1 MGFAKLGSYPRLLVA
16 AEPSRLELGTLF
28 VGLASSIASG
38 VPFPII
44 GIIFGQLLDD
54 FNAVTCSESSGSGS
68 DSDEQGGINSKILL
82 IVYLG
87 IAQFVLIYI
96 HLLCWTMTG
105 ARLAQRLREKYLQNL
120 LRQEPSFFDNL
131 PAGEV
136 ASRLN
141 TDIQTIRSGTAE
153 KVGICISSFSFF
165 VTAYIVA
172 FIKDYILAAMLISLI
187 PAYFLMSFVG
197 SHYIE
202 KYTGRMSDFAASAA
216 SIASEA
222 LNNIVV
228 VQAFGAN
235 NRLEEKF
242 SKALKDS
249 ETEGLKK
256 ATATGIQAGVLYF
269 IAYGANGLAFWQG
282 SRRIADSVRDGTAG
296 ATVGSTFTVIF
307 VLVEGKSTVSVIME
321 CLLTQLI
328 ATLLLSQVAPF
339 IHLFT
344 QAVASY
350 HKLRD
355 DIDRPSL
362 IDGSSTEG
370 IRLSQAEGGF
380 EFQNVSFIYPSRPEI
395 TVLNSINLSIAP
407 KKHTAIVGL
416 SGSGKST
423 IAGLV
428 TRLYDATEGEITFDG
443 QKLTDLNTRDL
454 RGFLSLV
461 QQEPSL
467 LDRSLLENIAHG
479 LMNSSNPAHAH
490 LKPILLG
497 TSLND
502 LATEVRD
509 GQDINVVAEKMGAE
523 VVEIVELVR
532 KAAGLA
538 DADGFIEALQYGY
551 ATMVG
556 SSGRLISGGQKQR
569 VSLARALVK
578 DPAVLILDEATAALD
593 SRSEQR
599 IQRAINNISSGRTV
613 ITIAHR
619 LSTITNADKIVCM
632 HKGDILEEGTHSELM
647 AANGPYSELVK
658 LQTLGAASGAAKND
672 TTVSIESVSKSDATS
687 ITDVDNEKGS
697 VSNDTEP
704 TKEARVSTTE
714 APAADSAEDEEEE
727 PETPRKSLW
736 ALCKGYAPALRPY
749 LLVIFAALFGSSMVG
764 GAFSGEAVIFGNTVG
779 SLNPCHGAA
788 EIMNRGNFYGLMF
801 FVLALI
807 EFFANIVS
815 WGGFGFV
822 AEKIVY
828 KVRVLSFR
836 SLFEQ
841 DLQWHQSEG
850 RSPALL
856 LSYITR
862 DGNALAGLSG
872 SVVGTLFSIT
882 VNLIAAIILTHII
895 AWRIALVCLALVPL
909 LLGAGLMELMVL
921 GQFEDRHENAYTKS
935 VDIGVEAVTSI
946 KTIASLSLEE
956 NTLQTYRRSL
966 KGPRKETLKVTLQAS
981 LWQAMTYF
989 LGNMVNALA
998 YWWGSKQIINGNYTQ
1013 TQFLIV
1019 VFSLLVSALLWSQMF
1034 ALAPELSAARSAAA
1048 RILGLIEIGKD
1059 KMNDKVKEIKGKDVE
1074 ALEEKPTYD
1083 SGNKASS
1090 VQLRDVHFCYP
1101 ARPDMKVL
1109 KGLNVDI
1116 KPGKFCAL
1124 VGPSG
1129 AGKSTII
1136 SLVERLYTPESGS
1149 IVIDGVD
1156 VTKTS
1161 DVSFRDWIS
1170 LVPQDSVLFEGSIEF
1185 NVGLGARPGHNVT
1198 IEEIQDACKLANI
1211 HDVIMALPNG
1221 YQTLCGPSGN
1231 QFSGGQKQRLSIAR
1245 ALVRKPKLLILD
1257 ESTSAL
1263 DAESEKLLQDG
1274 LEKAARGI
1282 TVIAIAH
1289 RLHTIRKADVIFLID
1304 GGVCTDSGSHDEL
1317 LERSDSYRAN
1327 VMHQTVAT

>member
-1 MGFAKLGSYPRLLVA
+1 MGFGNLADYPRLLVA
-16 AEPSRLELGTLF
+16 ANPSRLELGTLF
-28 VGLASSIASG
+28 VGLASAIGSG

-44 GIIFGQLLDD
+44 GIIFGQLIDD
-54 FNAVTCSESSGSGS
+54 FNSVTCEETAGSSTGDSS
-68 DSDEQGGINSKILL
+68 DQADINAKILL

-87 IAQFVLIYI
+87 IAQFVLIYL

-105 ARLAQRLREKYLQNL
+105 ARLAQRLRERYLQNL

-165 VTAYIVA
+165 VTAYVVA
-172 FIKDYILAAMLISLI
+172 FIKDSILAAMLLSLI
-187 PAYFLMSFVG
+187 PAYFIMSFVG
-197 SHYIE
+197 SYYIE
-202 KYTGRMSDFAASAA
+202 KYTGRMSDYAASAA

-228 VQAFGAN
+228 VHAFGAN
-235 NRLEEKF
+235 GRLEEKF

-256 ATATGIQAGVLYF
+256 ANATGIQAGVLYF
-269 IAYGANGLAFWQG
+269 VAYGANGLAFWQG
-282 SRRIADSVRDGTAG
+282 SRQIAAAVRTESAG
-296 ATVGSTFTVIF
+296 ATVGSVFTVIF
-307 VLVEGKSTVSVIME
+307 VLVE
-321 CLLTQLI
+321 

-344 QAVASY
+344 QAVACY

-355 DIDRPSL
+355 DIGRQSL
-362 IDGSSTEG
+362 IDGYSDEG
-370 IRLSQAEGGF
+370 IRLTQAEGGF
-380 EFQNVSFIYPSRPEI
+380 EFKDVSFIYPSRPEI
-395 TVLNSINLSIAP
+395 TVLNKINLSIAP

-428 TRLYDATEGEITFDG
+428 IRLYDATEGEITFDG
-443 QKLTDLNTRDL
+443 QNIRDVNTRDL

-479 LMNSSNPAHAH
+479 LVNSSKPAHAH
-490 LKPILLG
+490 LKTALLG
-497 TSLND
+497 TDLSD
-502 LATEVRD
+502 LATEVRN
-509 GQDINVVAEKMGAE
+509 GQDLMTAAERRGPE
-523 VVEIVELVR
+523 IVEIVQLAR
-532 KAAGLA
+532 QAAALA

-599 IQRAINNISSGRTV
+599 IQRAINNISTGRTV

-632 HKGDILEEGTHSELM
+632 HKGDILEEGSHSELM
-647 AANGPYSELVK
+647 AGNGPYSELVK
-658 LQTLGAASGAAKND
+658 LQTLGAASTG
-672 TTVSIESVSKSDATS
+672 TTASIESVSKSDATS
-687 ITDVDNEKGS
+687 ITEVENEKGS
-697 VSNDTEP
+697 VSNELEP
-704 TKEARVSTTE
+704 SKETRVSTTE
-714 APAADSAEDEEEE
+714 APAGDSEEAEDEEE
-727 PETPRKSLW
+727 PDTPVKSVW
-736 ALCKGYAPALRPY
+736 AICKGFAPALKPH

-779 SLNPCHGAA
+779 SLNPCFSADSIS
-788 EIMNRGNFYGLMF
+788 ERGNFYGLMF
-801 FVLALI
+801 FVLAII

-815 WGGFGFV
+815 WGGFGLV
-822 AEKIVY
+822 SEKIVY

-841 DLQWHQSEG
+841 DLQWHQSNG

-862 DGNALAGLSG
+862 DGNALAGMSG
-872 SVVGTLFSIT
+872 SVIGTLFSIT

-921 GQFEDRHENAYTKS
+921 GKFEERHENAYTKS

-956 NTLQTYRRSL
+956 NTLKTYRRSL
-966 KGPRKETLKVTLQAS
+966 KGPRKETFMVTVQAS

-1034 ALAPELSAARSAAA
+1034 ALAPELSAARSAMS

-1059 KMNDKVKEIKGKDVE
+1059 NMSSQLTPSNKDVE
-1074 ALEEKPTYD
+1074 AIEEKPTYN
-1083 SGNKASS
+1083 SGSSASN

-1116 KPGKFCAL
+1116 RPGKFCAL

-1198 IEEIQDACKLANI
+1198 LEEIQEACKLANI
-1211 HDVIMALPNG
+1211 HDVITSLPDG

-1289 RLHTIRKADVIFLID
+1289 RLHTIRKADIIFLID

-1317 LERSDSYRAN
+1317 LERSESYRAN

>member
-1 MGFAKLGSYPRLLVA
+1 MGFGNLAGYPKLLVA
-16 AEPSRLELGTLF
+16 ANPSRLELGTLF
-28 VGLASSIASG
+28 VGLVSAIGSG

-44 GIIFGQLLDD
+44 GIIFGQLIDD
-54 FNAVTCSESSGSGS
+54 FNAVSCEESANSSGDSTDQS
-68 DSDEQGGINSKILL
+68 DMNSKILL

-87 IAQFVLIYI
+87 IAQFVLIYL

-165 VTAYIVA
+165 VTAYVVA
-172 FIKDYILAAMLISLI
+172 FIKDSILAAMLLSLI
-187 PAYFLMSFVG
+187 PAYFIMSFVG
-197 SHYIE
+197 SYYIE
-202 KYTGRMSDFAASAA
+202 KYTGRMSDYAASAA

-228 VQAFGAN
+228 VHAFGAN
-235 NRLEEKF
+235 GRLEKKF

-256 ATATGIQAGVLYF
+256 ANATGIQAGVLYF
-269 IAYGANGLAFWQG
+269 VAYGANGLAFWQG
-282 SRRIADSVRDGTAG
+282 SKQIAESVRTDSAG
-296 ATVGSTFTVIF
+296 ATVGSVFTVIF
-307 VLVEGKSTVSVIME
+307 VLVE
-321 CLLTQLI
+321 

-344 QAVASY
+344 QAVACY

-355 DIDRPSL
+355 DIERESL
-362 IDGSSTEG
+362 IDGHSDAG
-370 IRLSQAEGGF
+370 IRLTQAEGGF
-380 EFQNVSFIYPSRPEI
+380 EFKDVSFIYPSRPEI
-395 TVLNSINLSIAP
+395 TVLNKINLSIAP

-428 TRLYDATEGEITFDG
+428 IRLYDATEGEITFDG
-443 QKLTDLNTRDL
+443 QSLRDINTRDL

-479 LMNSSNPAHAH
+479 LMNSSKPAHAH
-490 LKPILLG
+490 LKTALLG
-497 TSLND
+497 TDLSD
-502 LATEVRD
+502 LAAEVRD
-509 GQDINVVAEKMGAE
+509 GQDLMAAAEKRGPE
-523 VVEIVELVR
+523 IVEIVQLAR
-532 KAAGLA
+532 HAAALA

-551 ATMVG
+551 ATLVG

-599 IQRAINNISSGRTV
+599 IQRAINNISTGRTV

-632 HKGDILEEGTHSELM
+632 HKGDILEEGSHSELM
-647 AANGPYSELVK
+647 AQNGPYSELVK
-658 LQTLGAASGAAKND
+658 LQTLGAASASNKTE
-672 TTVSIESVSKSDATS
+672 TTSSIESVSKSDATS
-687 ITDVDNEKGS
+687 ITDVENEKVS
-697 VSNDTEP
+697 LSNDP
-704 TKEARVSTTE
+704 QPIKEARISTTE
-714 APAADSAEDEEEE
+714 APAGDSEEEE
-727 PETPRKSLW
+727 EELETPVKSVW
-736 ALCKGYAPALRPY
+736 ELCKGYAPALKPH
-749 LLVIFAALFGSSMVG
+749 LLIIFAALFGSSMVG

-779 SLNPCHGAA
+779 SLNPCHSASS
-788 EIMNRGNFYGLMF
+788 ISDRGNFYGLMF
-801 FVLALI
+801 FVLAII
-807 EFFANIVS
+807 EFFANIIS
-815 WGGFGFV
+815 WGGFGLV
-822 AEKIVY
+822 SEKIVY

-841 DLQWHQSEG
+841 DLQWHQSKG

-862 DGNALAGLSG
+862 DGNALAGMSG
-872 SVVGTLFSIT
+872 SVIGTLFSIS
-882 VNLIAAIILTHII
+882 VNLVAAIILTHII

-909 LLGAGLMELMVL
+909 LLGAGLMELMIL
-921 GQFEDRHENAYTKS
+921 GKFEERHENAYTKS

-966 KGPRKETLKVTLQAS
+966 KGPRKETFMVTVQAS

-998 YWWGSKQIINGNYTQ
+998 YWWGSKQIVNGNSTQ

-1034 ALAPELSAARSAAA
+1034 ALAPELSAARSAMS

-1059 KMNDKVKEIKGKDVE
+1059 KMDARLTLSDNNDVE
-1074 ALEEKPTYD
+1074 AVHEKPTYN
-1083 SGNKASS
+1083 SGSMASS

-1109 KGLNVDI
+1109 KGLNIDI
-1116 KPGKFCAL
+1116 RPGKFCAL

-1136 SLVERLYTPESGS
+1136 SLVERLYTPESGY

-1170 LVPQDSVLFEGSIEF
+1170 LVPQESVLFEGSIEF

-1198 IEEIQDACKLANI
+1198 LEEIQEACKLANI
-1211 HDVIMALPNG
+1211 HDVIMALPQG

-1289 RLHTIRKADVIFLID
+1289 RLHTIRKADMIFLID

>member
-1 MGFAKLGSYPRLLVA
+1 MGFGNLADYPRLLVA
-16 AEPSRLELGTLF
+16 ANPSRLELGTLF

-44 GIIFGQLLDD
+44 GIIFGQLIDD
-54 FNAVTCSESSGSGS
+54 FNSVTCKETGGSSTGDSS
-68 DSDEQGGINSKILL
+68 DQSDINSKILL

-87 IAQFVLIYI
+87 IAQFVLIYL

-105 ARLAQRLREKYLQNL
+105 ARLAQRLRERYLQNL

-165 VTAYIVA
+165 VTAYVVA
-172 FIKDYILAAMLISLI
+172 FIKDSILAAMLLSLI
-187 PAYFLMSFVG
+187 PAYFIMSFVG
-197 SHYIE
+197 SYYIE
-202 KYTGRMSDFAASAA
+202 KYTGRMSDYAASAA

-228 VQAFGAN
+228 VHAFGAN
-235 NRLEEKF
+235 GRLEEKF

-256 ATATGIQAGVLYF
+256 ASATGIQAGVLYF
-269 IAYGANGLAFWQG
+269 VAYGANGLAFWQG
-282 SRRIADSVRDGTAG
+282 SKQIAAAVRAGSAG
-296 ATVGSTFTVIF
+296 ATVGSVFTVIF
-307 VLVEGKSTVSVIME
+307 VLVE
-321 CLLTQLI
+321 

-344 QAVASY
+344 QAVACY

-355 DIDRPSL
+355 DIERKTL
-362 IDGSSTEG
+362 IDGYSDAG
-370 IRLSQAEGGF
+370 IRLTQAEGGF
-380 EFQNVSFIYPSRPEI
+380 EFKDVSFIYPSRPEI
-395 TVLNSINLSIAP
+395 TVLNKINLSIAP

-428 TRLYDATEGEITFDG
+428 IRLYDATEGEITFDG
-443 QKLTDLNTRDL
+443 QNIRDVNTRDL

-479 LMNSSNPAHAH
+479 LVNSSKPAHAH
-490 LKPILLG
+490 LKTALLG
-497 TSLND
+497 TDLSD

-509 GQDINVVAEKMGAE
+509 GQDLMTAAERRGPE
-523 VVEIVELVR
+523 IVEIVQLAR
-532 KAAGLA
+532 QAAALA

-599 IQRAINNISSGRTV
+599 IQRAINNISTGRTV

-632 HKGDILEEGTHSELM
+632 HKGDILEEGSHSELM
-647 AANGPYSELVK
+647 AGNGPYSELVK
-658 LQTLGAASGAAKND
+658 LQTLGAASASNKTD
-672 TTVSIESVSKSDATS
+672 TTTSIESVSKSDATS
-687 ITDVDNEKGS
+687 ITDVENEKGS
-697 VSNDTEP
+697 VSNELEP
-704 TKEARVSTTE
+704 TKETRVLTTE
-714 APAADSAEDEEEE
+714 APAGNSAEEEEEE
-727 PETPRKSLW
+727 PETPVKSVW
-736 ALCKGYAPALRPY
+736 DLCKGYAPALKPH

-779 SLNPCHGAA
+779 SLNPCFSAA
-788 EIMNRGNFYGLMF
+788 SISERGNFYGLMF
-801 FVLALI
+801 FVLAII
-807 EFFANIVS
+807 EFFANI
-815 WGGFGFV
+815 
-822 AEKIVY
+822 
-828 KVRVLSFR
+828 
-836 SLFEQ
+836 
-841 DLQWHQSEG
+841 WHQSNG

-862 DGNALAGLSG
+862 DGNALAGMSG
-872 SVVGTLFSIT
+872 SVIGTLFSIT

-921 GQFEDRHENAYTKS
+921 GKFEERHENAYTKS

-946 KTIASLSLEE
+946 KTVASLSLEE
-956 NTLQTYRRSL
+956 NTLKTYRRSL
-966 KGPRKETLKVTLQAS
+966 KGPRRETFMVTVQAS

-1013 TQFLIV
+1013 TEFLIV

-1034 ALAPELSAARSAAA
+1034 ALAPELSAARSAMS

-1059 KMNDKVKEIKGKDVE
+1059 KMNSQLTPSNKDVE
-1074 ALEEKPTYD
+1074 AIEEKPTYN
-1083 SGNKASS
+1083 SGSSASS

-1116 KPGKFCAL
+1116 RPGKFCAL

-1149 IVIDGVD
+1149 IIIDGVD
-1156 VTKTS
+1156 MTKTS

-1198 IEEIQDACKLANI
+1198 LEEIQEACKLANI
-1211 HDVIMALPNG
+1211 HDVITSLPDG

>member
-1 MGFAKLGSYPRLLVA
+1 MGFGQLASYPKLLVA
-16 AEPSRLELGTLF
+16 ANPSRLELGTLF
-28 VGLASSIASG
+28 VGLASAIASG

-44 GIIFGQLLDD
+44 GIVFGQLLDD
-54 FNAVTCSESSGSGS
+54 FNSVTCEQSASSSGGDSS
-68 DSDEQGGINSKILL
+68 DQSEINSKILL

-87 IAQFVLIYI
+87 IAQFVLIYL

-120 LRQEPSFFDNL
+120 LRQEPAFFDNL

-165 VTAYIVA
+165 VTAYVVA
-172 FIKDYILAAMLISLI
+172 FIKDSILAAMLLSLI
-187 PAYFLMSFVG
+187 PAYFIMSFVG

-228 VQAFGAN
+228 VHAFGAN
-235 NRLEEKF
+235 ARLEEKF

-269 IAYGANGLAFWQG
+269 VAYGANGLAFWQG
-282 SRRIADSVRDGTAG
+282 SKQIAEAVRTNSAG
-296 ATVGSTFTVIF
+296 ATVGAVFTVIF
-307 VLVEGKSTVSVIME
+307 VLVE
-321 CLLTQLI
+321 

-355 DIDRPSL
+355 DIERLSL
-362 IDGSSTEG
+362 IDGVSDEG
-370 IRLSQAEGGF
+370 IRLSKAEGGF
-380 EFQNVSFIYPSRPEI
+380 EFKDVSFIYPSRPEV
-395 TVLNSINLSIAP
+395 TVLNKINLSIAP

-423 IAGLV
+423 IAGLA

-443 QKLTDLNTRDL
+443 QNIRDTNTRDL

-479 LMNSSNPAHAH
+479 LVSSSNPAHAH
-490 LKPILLG
+490 LKPALLG
-497 TSLND
+497 TD
-502 LATEVRD
+502 LHDIATEVRD
-509 GQDINVVAEKMGAE
+509 GQDLVAEAE
-523 VVEIVELVR
+523 KRGPEIVEIVQLVR
-532 KAAGLA
+532 KAAALA
-538 DADGFIEALQYGY
+538 DADGFIDALQYGY
-551 ATMVG
+551 ATLVG

-569 VSLARALVK
+569 VSLARALIK

-599 IQRAINNISSGRTV
+599 IQRAINNISTGRTV

-632 HKGDILEEGTHSELM
+632 HKGDILEEGTHAELM

-658 LQTLGAASGAAKND
+658 LQTLGAAGSSNKTD
-672 TTVSIESVSKSDATS
+672 TTASIASKSDDTS
-687 ITDVDNEKGS
+687 ITEADNEKGDLA
-697 VSNDTEP
+697 NDLES
-704 TKEARVSTTE
+704 TKEARMTTTE
-714 APAADSAEDEEEE
+714 APVDVSSEEKEEEEDE
-727 PETPRKSLW
+727 PETPPKTLW
-736 ALCKGYAPALRPY
+736 DLCKGYAPALRPHF
-749 LLVIFAALFGSSMVG
+749 LVIFAALFGASMVG

-779 SLNPCHGAA
+779 SLNPCHSAA
-788 EIMNRGNFYGLMF
+788 SISNRGNFYGLMF

-807 EFFANIVS
+807 EFFANVVS
-815 WGGFGFV
+815 WGGFGLV
-822 AEKIVY
+822 SEKIVY

-841 DLQWHQSEG
+841 DLQWHQSKG
-850 RSPALL
+850 RSPSQL

-872 SVVGTLFSIT
+872 SVIGTLFSIT
-882 VNLIAAIILTHII
+882 INLVAAIILTHII
-895 AWRIALVCLALVPL
+895 AWRVALVCLALVPL
-909 LLGAGLMELMVL
+909 LLGAGLMELSVL
-921 GQFEDRHENAYTKS
+921 GKFEDRHENAYTKS

-966 KGPRKETLKVTLQAS
+966 KGPRKETFIVTVQAS
-981 LWQAMTYF
+981 FWQAMTYF

-1034 ALAPELSAARSAAA
+1034 ALAPELSAARSAMA

-1059 KMNDKVKEIKGKDVE
+1059 KMGGTLHPPTGKDIE
-1074 ALEEKPTYD
+1074 AIEEKPSYTA
-1083 SGNKASS
+1083 GNQASS
-1090 VQLRDVHFCYP
+1090 VQLRNVHFCYP

-1109 KGLNVDI
+1109 KGLDI
-1116 KPGKFCAL
+1116 DIRPGQFCAL

-1149 IVIDGVD
+1149 VIIDGVD

-1161 DVSFRDWIS
+1161 DVTFRDWIS

-1185 NVGLGARPGHNVT
+1185 NVGLGARPGHDVT
-1198 IEEIQDACKLANI
+1198 LEDIQEACKLANI
-1211 HDVIMALPNG
+1211 HDVITALPNG

-1304 GGVCTDSGSHDEL
+1304 GGVCTDAGSHEEL

>member
-1 MGFAKLGSYPRLLVA
+1 MGFGNLADYPRLLVA
-16 AEPSRLELGTLF
+16 ANPSRLELGTLF

-44 GIIFGQLLDD
+44 GIIFGQLIDD
-54 FNAVTCSESSGSGS
+54 FNSATCEETASSSGGDSS
-68 DSDEQGGINSKILL
+68 DQSDINSKILL

-87 IAQFVLIYI
+87 IAQFVLIYL

-105 ARLAQRLREKYLQNL
+105 ARLAQRLRERYLQNL

-165 VTAYIVA
+165 LTAYVVA
-172 FIKDYILAAMLISLI
+172 FIKDSILAAMLLSLI
-187 PAYFLMSFVG
+187 PAYFIMSFVG
-197 SHYIE
+197 SYYIE
-202 KYTGRMSDFAASAA
+202 KYTGRMSDYAASAA

-228 VQAFGAN
+228 VHAFGAN
-235 NRLEEKF
+235 GRLEEKF

-256 ATATGIQAGVLYF
+256 AGATGIQAGVLYF
-269 IAYGANGLAFWQG
+269 VAYGANGLAFWQG
-282 SRRIADSVRDGTAG
+282 SKQIAAAVRTESAG
-296 ATVGSTFTVIF
+296 ATVGSVFTVIF
-307 VLVEGKSTVSVIME
+307 VLVE
-321 CLLTQLI
+321 
-328 ATLLLSQVAPF
+328 APF

-344 QAVASY
+344 QAVACY

-355 DIDRPSL
+355 DIERESL
-362 IDGSSTEG
+362 IDGSSDAG
-370 IRLSQAEGGF
+370 LRLTQADGGF
-380 EFQNVSFIYPSRPEI
+380 EFKDVSFIYPSRPEI
-395 TVLNSINLSIAP
+395 TVLNKINLSIAP

-428 TRLYDATEGEITFDG
+428 IRLYDATEGEITFDG
-443 QKLTDLNTRDL
+443 QNIRDVNIRDL

-479 LMNSSNPAHAH
+479 LVNSSKPAHAH
-490 LKPILLG
+490 LKTALLG
-497 TSLND
+497 SD
-502 LATEVRD
+502 LSELAAEVRD
-509 GQDINVVAEKMGAE
+509 GQNLMIAAEKRGPDI
-523 VVEIVELVR
+523 VEIIQLAR
-532 KAAGLA
+532 QAAALA

-569 VSLARALVK
+569 VSLARALIK

-599 IQRAINNISSGRTV
+599 IQRAIDNISTGRTV

-632 HKGDILEEGTHSELM
+632 HKGDILEEGSHSELM

-658 LQTLGAASGAAKND
+658 LQTLGAASASNKAE
-672 TTVSIESVSKSDATS
+672 TTTSIEIVSKSDVTS
-687 ITDVDNEKGS
+687 ITDVENEKGS
-697 VSNDTEP
+697 LSNDLEP

-714 APAADSAEDEEEE
+714 APAGDSEEEE
-727 PETPRKSLW
+727 EEVETPVKSVW
-736 ALCKGYAPALRPY
+736 ALCKGYAPALKPHS
-749 LLVIFAALFGSSMVG
+749 LVIFAALFGSSMVG

-779 SLNPCHGAA
+779 SLNPCFSAA
-788 EIMNRGNFYGLMF
+788 SISERGNFYGLMF
-801 FVLALI
+801 FVLAII

-815 WGGFGFV
+815 WGGFGLV
-822 AEKIVY
+822 SEKMVY

-862 DGNALAGLSG
+862 DGNALAGMSG
-872 SVVGTLFSIT
+872 SVIGTLFSIT

-921 GQFEDRHENAYTKS
+921 GKFEERHENAYTKS
-935 VDIGVEAVTSI
+935 VDIGVEAITSI
-946 KTIASLSLEE
+946 KTVASLSLEE

-966 KGPRKETLKVTLQAS
+966 KGPRRETFKVTVKAS

-1034 ALAPELSAARSAAA
+1034 ALAPELSAARSAMS

-1059 KMNDKVKEIKGKDVE
+1059 KMNSRLTSSNKDVE
-1074 ALEEKPTYD
+1074 AIEEKPTYN
-1083 SGNKASS
+1083 SGSSASS
-1090 VQLRDVHFCYP
+1090 VQLRDVHFRYP

-1116 KPGKFCAL
+1116 RPGKFCAL

-1185 NVGLGARPGHNVT
+1185 NIGLGARPGHNVT
-1198 IEEIQDACKLANI
+1198 LEEIQEACKLANI
-1211 HDVIMALPNG
+1211 HDVITSLPDG
-1221 YQTLCGPSGN
+1221 YQTLCGPNGN

-1289 RLHTIRKADVIFLID
+1289 RLHTIRKADIIFLID

>member
-1 MGFAKLGSYPRLLVA
+1 MGFGNLADYPRLLVA
-16 AEPSRLELGTLF
+16 ANPSRLELGTLF

-44 GIIFGQLLDD
+44 GIIFGQLIDD
-54 FNAVTCSESSGSGS
+54 FNSVTCQETASSSGGDSS
-68 DSDEQGGINSKILL
+68 DQSDINSKILL

-87 IAQFVLIYI
+87 IAQFVLIYL

-105 ARLAQRLREKYLQNL
+105 ARLAQRLRERYLQNL

-165 VTAYIVA
+165 VTAYVVA
-172 FIKDYILAAMLISLI
+172 FIKDSILAAMLLSLI
-187 PAYFLMSFVG
+187 PAYFIMSFVG
-197 SHYIE
+197 SYYIE
-202 KYTGRMSDFAASAA
+202 KYTGRMSDYAASAA

-228 VQAFGAN
+228 VHAFGAN
-235 NRLEEKF
+235 GRLEKKF

-249 ETEGLKK
+249 ETEGLKR
-256 ATATGIQAGVLYF
+256 ASATGIQAGVLYF
-269 IAYGANGLAFWQG
+269 VAYGANGLAFWQG
-282 SRRIADSVRDGTAG
+282 SKQIAAAVRTESAS
-296 ATVGSTFTVIF
+296 ATVGSVFTVIF
-307 VLVEGKSTVSVIME
+307 VLVE
-321 CLLTQLI
+321 

-344 QAVASY
+344 QAVACY

-355 DIDRPSL
+355 DIERKSL
-362 IDGSSTEG
+362 IDGSSEEG
-370 IRLSQAEGGF
+370 LRLTQAEGGF
-380 EFQNVSFIYPSRPEI
+380 EFKDVSFIYPSRPEI
-395 TVLNSINLSIAP
+395 TVLNKINLSIAP

-428 TRLYDATEGEITFDG
+428 IRLYDATEGEITFDG
-443 QKLTDLNTRDL
+443 RNIRDVNTRDL

-479 LMNSSNPAHAH
+479 LVNSSKPAHAH
-490 LKPILLG
+490 LKAALLG
-497 TSLND
+497 TDLSE

-509 GQDINVVAEKMGAE
+509 GQDLMTAAERRGPE
-523 VVEIVELVR
+523 VVEIVQLAR
-532 KAAGLA
+532 QAAALA
-538 DADGFIEALQYGY
+538 DADHFIEALQYGY

-599 IQRAINNISSGRTV
+599 IQRAINNISTGRTV

-632 HKGDILEEGTHSELM
+632 HKGDILEEGSHSELM

-658 LQTLGAASGAAKND
+658 LQTLGAASASNKTD
-672 TTVSIESVSKSDATS
+672 TTASIESLSKSDITS
-687 ITDVDNEKGS
+687 TTDVENEKGRL
-697 VSNDTEP
+697 SNDIEP

-714 APAADSAEDEEEE
+714 APAGESEEEE
-727 PETPRKSLW
+727 EELETPVKSLW
-736 ALCKGYAPALRPY
+736 ALCKGYAPALKPH

-779 SLNPCHGAA
+779 SLNPCFSAA
-788 EIMNRGNFYGLMF
+788 SISERGNFYGLMF
-801 FVLALI
+801 FVLAII

-815 WGGFGFV
+815 WGGFGLV
-822 AEKIVY
+822 SEKLVY

-841 DLQWHQSEG
+841 DLQWHQSKG

-862 DGNALAGLSG
+862 DGNALAGMSG
-872 SVVGTLFSIT
+872 SVIGTLFSIT

-895 AWRIALVCLALVPL
+895 AWRVALVCLALVPL

-921 GQFEDRHENAYTKS
+921 GKFEERHENAYTKS
-935 VDIGVEAVTSI
+935 VDIGVEAISSI
-946 KTIASLSLEE
+946 KTVASLSLEE

-966 KGPRKETLKVTLQAS
+966 KGPRKETFKVTVQAS

-1034 ALAPELSAARSAAA
+1034 ALAPELSAARSAMS

-1059 KMNDKVKEIKGKDVE
+1059 KMDSRLTPPNKDVE
-1074 ALEEKPTYD
+1074 AIEEKPTYN
-1083 SGNKASS
+1083 SGSSASS

-1116 KPGKFCAL
+1116 QPGKFCAL

-1170 LVPQDSVLFEGSIEF
+1170 LVPQDNVLFEGSIEF
-1185 NVGLGARPGHNVT
+1185 NIGLGARPDHNVT
-1198 IEEIQDACKLANI
+1198 LEEIQEACKLANI
-1211 HDVIMALPNG
+1211 HDVITSLPDG
-1221 YQTLCGPSGN
+1221 YQTLCGPNGN

-1289 RLHTIRKADVIFLID
+1289 RLHTIRKADIIFLID

>member
-1 MGFAKLGSYPRLLVA
+1 MGFGNLADYPRLLVA
-16 AEPSRLELGTLF
+16 ANPSRLELGTLF
-28 VGLASSIASG
+28 VGLVSAIGSG

-44 GIIFGQLLDD
+44 GIIFGQLIDD
-54 FNAVTCSESSGSGS
+54 FNAVSCEESANSSG
-68 DSDEQGGINSKILL
+68 DSTDQADMNSKILL

-87 IAQFVLIYI
+87 IAQFVLIYL

-105 ARLAQRLREKYLQNL
+105 ARLAQRLRERYLQSL

-172 FIKDYILAAMLISLI
+172 FIKDSILAAMLLSLI
-187 PAYFLMSFVG
+187 PAYFIMSFVG
-197 SHYIE
+197 SYYIE
-202 KYTGRMSDFAASAA
+202 KYTGRMSDYAASAA

-228 VQAFGAN
+228 VHAFGAN
-235 NRLEEKF
+235 SRLEEKF
-242 SKALKDS
+242 SKALKNS

-256 ATATGIQAGVLYF
+256 ANATGIQAGVLYF
-269 IAYGANGLAFWQG
+269 VAYGANGLAFWQG
-282 SRRIADSVRDGTAG
+282 SKQIAAAVRAGSAG
-296 ATVGSTFTVIF
+296 ATVGSVFTVIF
-307 VLVEGKSTVSVIME
+307 VLVE
-321 CLLTQLI
+321 

-344 QAVASY
+344 QAVACY

-355 DIDRPSL
+355 DIDRKSL
-362 IDGSSTEG
+362 IDGYSDAG
-370 IRLSQAEGGF
+370 IRLTQAEGGF
-380 EFQNVSFIYPSRPEI
+380 ELKDVSFIYPSRPEI
-395 TVLNSINLSIAP
+395 TVLNKINLSIAP

-428 TRLYDATEGEITFDG
+428 IRLYDATEGGITFDG
-443 QKLTDLNTRDL
+443 QNIRDINTRDL

-479 LMNSSNPAHAH
+479 LMNSSKPAHAH
-490 LKPILLG
+490 LKTALLG
-497 TSLND
+497 TDLSD
-502 LATEVRD
+502 LAAEVRD
-509 GQDINVVAEKMGAE
+509 GQDLMVAAEKRGPE
-523 VVEIVELVR
+523 IVEIVQLAR
-532 KAAGLA
+532 HAAGLA

-551 ATMVG
+551 ATLVG

-599 IQRAINNISSGRTV
+599 IQRAINNISTGRTV

-632 HKGDILEEGTHSELM
+632 HKGDILEEGSHAELM
-647 AANGPYSELVK
+647 ARDGPYSELVK
-658 LQTLGAASGAAKND
+658 LQTLGAASASSKTD
-672 TTVSIESVSKSDATS
+672 TTASIESVSKSDATS

-697 VSNDTEP
+697 LSNDMEP
-704 TKEARVSTTE
+704 TKETRISTTE
-714 APAADSAEDEEEE
+714 APAGDSEEEE
-727 PETPRKSLW
+727 EELETPVKSVW
-736 ALCKGYAPALRPY
+736 ALCKGYAPTLKPH

-779 SLNPCHGAA
+779 SLNPCHSPAS
-788 EIMNRGNFYGLMF
+788 ISDRGNFYGLMF
-801 FVLALI
+801 FVLAII

-815 WGGFGFV
+815 WGGFGLV
-822 AEKIVY
+822 SEKIVY

-841 DLQWHQSEG
+841 DLQWHQSKG

-862 DGNALAGLSG
+862 DGNALAGMSG
-872 SVVGTLFSIT
+872 SVIGTLFSIS
-882 VNLIAAIILTHII
+882 VNLVAAIILTHII

-909 LLGAGLMELMVL
+909 LLGAGLMELMIL
-921 GQFEDRHENAYTKS
+921 GKFEERHENAYTKS

-966 KGPRKETLKVTLQAS
+966 KGPRKETFMVTVQAS

-998 YWWGSKQIINGNYTQ
+998 YWWGSKQIVNGNYTQ

-1034 ALAPELSAARSAAA
+1034 ALAPELSAARSAMS

-1059 KMNDKVKEIKGKDVE
+1059 GMSARLTPPDNKDVE
-1074 ALEEKPTYD
+1074 AIQEKPTYN
-1083 SGNKASS
+1083 SGSTASS

-1109 KGLNVDI
+1109 KGLNIDI
-1116 KPGKFCAL
+1116 RPGKFCAL

-1149 IVIDGVD
+1149 VVIDGVD

-1198 IEEIQDACKLANI
+1198 LEEIQEACKLANI
-1211 HDVIMALPNG
+1211 HDVIMSLPDG
-1221 YQTLCGPSGN
+1221 YQTLCGPGGN

-1289 RLHTIRKADVIFLID
+1289 RLHTIRKADIIFLID

-1317 LERSDSYRAN
+1317 LQRSDSYRAN